1 MHTMNNIVITYYDME
16 KYHVPCLM
24 CNFKGRNLKL
34 ARITQLRI
42 RRGELKFL
50 VITIGIFLTSYI
62 KVTLAGIFAERI
74 DQIFAFQN
82 RVQRIFQCKFGHFH
96 AQ

>member
-1 MHTMNNIVITYYDME
+1 ME
-16 KYHVPCLM
+16 KDMSLLNVQFESGA
-24 CNFKGRNLKL
+24 NSKG
-34 ARITQLRI
+34 
-42 RRGELKFL
+42 ESEFL
-50 VITIGIFLTSYI
+50 VITAGIFPTSYI

-96 AQ
+96 AQDKIPPTCRSNIISIIKQL